1 MMMSCKEATLL
12 MSQGL
17 DRELSLGERISL
29 RLHLLVC
36 IGCRNTRRHF
46 EILRL
51 ATRRIGMSNP

>member
-1 MMMSCKEATLL
+1 MSCKEATLL

-17 DRELSLGERISL
+17 DRELSFGERISL

-46 EILRL
+46 GILRL